1 MTQAINTEDVEKTLG
16 SIKIPP
22 RPALLNEISAELQK
36 PYPDTNL
43 IAARIAK
50 DVGLSAATLK
60 VINSP
65 YFGLRSKVASVPTAV
80 QFLGL
85 QNVQSIVTSLLLKTA
100 IGDKGP
106 SLERFWDASEKVAR
120 ISAYIASTLPR
131 APRDEAYTFG
141 LFHECGIPLLM
152 MRFDNYKE
160 TLKIAGGDPRPMVLI
175 EDEQHGTNHA
185 TVGYMVAKAWGLPE
199 HLADAILRHHD
210 PEVLLSNDNAAPGI
224 RTLVAINYLAEYLND
239 VSIRM
244 RDNLQWNA
252 VADAVLDHLGISEVE
267 FVELKDDIAN
277 VIQ

>member
-1 MTQAINTEDVEKTLG
+1 MTEAINAEDVQKTLG

-22 RPALLNEISAELQK
+22 RPALLNEINAELQK

-65 YFGLRSKVASVPTAV
+65 YFGLRSKVASVPIAV
-80 QFLGL
+80 QFLGM
-85 QNVQSIVTSLLLKTA
+85 QNVQSIVTSLLLKSA

-106 SLERFWDASEKVAR
+106 SLERFWDSSEKVAR
-120 ISAYIASTLPR
+120 ISAFVASTLPR

-152 MRFDNYKE
+152 MRFDNYKD
-160 TLKIAGGDPRPMVLI
+160 TLKLAGGDPRPMVLV

-210 PEVLLSNDNAAPGI
+210 PDVFVSKDSAAPGV

-239 VSIRM
+239 TSIRM
-244 RDNLQWNA
+244 RDNLQWNS
-252 VADAVLDHLGISEVE
+252 VADAVLDHLGISEGE
-267 FVELKDDIAN
+267 FIELKDDIAS
-277 VIQ
+277 VVQ

>member
-1 MTQAINTEDVEKTLG
+1 MTQAINAEDVEKTLG

-210 PEVLLSNDNAAPGI
+210 PEVFSPNDNAAPGI